1 MNSSPTASKLGVL
14 RWKRGCRASISIPIL
29 LDLAYCAHAGRQIAR
44 DNPRDHHLKNPND
57 RSFTDRQANSAK
69 AKQAL
74 LERFQARPKAD
85 DPAMAARRAE
95 REAIAQAR
103 AERENEKAKIRAE
116 NERLEALERERIAEL
131 KRQEEIA
138 REVARKAEQAKRD
151 AERPRKVLLEA
162 VQYMQLRTAGKRR

>member
-1 MNSSPTASKLGVL
+1 M
-14 RWKRGCRASISIPIL
+14 
-29 LDLAYCAHAGRQIAR
+29 
-44 DNPRDHHLKNPND
+44 KNPND
-57 RSFTDRQANSAK
+57 RSFTDRQSNSAK

-74 LERFQARPKAD
+74 LERFKARPKAD
-85 DPAMAARRAE
+85 DPVMMQRRAE
-95 REAIAQAR
+95 REAIAGAR
-103 AERENEKAKIRAE
+103 AEREAEKAKIRAE
-116 NERLEALERERIAEL
+116 NERLEALERARIEEE

>member
-1 MNSSPTASKLGVL
+1 
-14 RWKRGCRASISIPIL
+14 
-29 LDLAYCAHAGRQIAR
+29 
-44 DNPRDHHLKNPND
+44 LKNPND
-57 RSFTDRQANSAK
+57 RSFTDRQSNSAN
-69 AKQAL
+69 AKKAL

-85 DPAMAARRAE
+85 DPVMVQRREE

-103 AERENEKAKIRAE
+103 AEREAEKAKIRAE
-116 NERLEALERERIAEL
+116 NERLEAIERARIEEE

-162 VQYMQLRTAGKRR
+162 VQYMQMRTAGKRR

>member
-1 MNSSPTASKLGVL
+1 M
-14 RWKRGCRASISIPIL
+14 
-29 LDLAYCAHAGRQIAR
+29 
-44 DNPRDHHLKNPND
+44 KNPND
-57 RSFTDRQANSAK
+57 RSFTDRQSNSAN
-69 AKQAL
+69 AKKAL

-85 DPAMAARRAE
+85 DPVMVQRREE

-103 AERENEKAKIRAE
+103 AEREAEKAKIRAE
-116 NERLEALERERIAEL
+116 NERLEAIERARIEEE

-162 VQYMQLRTAGKRR
+162 VQYMQMRTAGKRR

>member
-1 MNSSPTASKLGVL
+1 M
-14 RWKRGCRASISIPIL
+14 
-29 LDLAYCAHAGRQIAR
+29 
-44 DNPRDHHLKNPND
+44 KNPND
-57 RSFTDRQANSAK
+57 RSFTDRQSNSAN
-69 AKQAL
+69 AKKAL

-85 DPAMAARRAE
+85 DPVMVQRREE

-103 AERENEKAKIRAE
+103 AEREAEKAKIRAE
-116 NERLEALERERIAEL
+116 KERLEAIERARIEEE

-162 VQYMQLRTAGKRR
+162 VQYMQMRGAGKRR